1 MHSIIFLE
9 ENLMKSMFVNK
20 SGETSKNLRKLFI
33 LFLIFTFLIA
43 AGSLLL
49 RHSIFQKLDTLSEN
63 LRGHSQAQEISNILL
78 DLNGAESD
86 FQQAILYG
94 QNEKLEDY
102 KSKLNNTFLQIEAIL
117 KKYDLDSARNLSAS
131 KEKIGKSFE
140 EKLQIS
146 NEVFGLKHNFDSLL
160 RITNIESITG
170 KASNDIIEKYQL
182 KSTVKRSSGKADTSV
197 RMINPQ
203 PNKKGLFKRL
213 QDAIVN
219 KQENAQSIRVVT
231 VNREKQIRD
240 SISRSVIKKQSNSQ
254 ENLLRK
260 LNEENGRLAK
270 SNQQLISANL
280 SLVIQLH
287 QLVQELKDIH
297 LNDWEKTRT
306 EMLNQYQSAT
316 KDMNNFTGIAVLMVL
331 IFIILLIVYIRKAGM
346 SEDNYIRENERAV
359 ALAEQKSEMLAIMSH
374 EIRNPLTTIT
384 GIIYLLNRTPLT
396 DDQKKKLNSIN
407 LSSSMLINTVNDILD
422 VSKIDNQ
429 QEGALNI
436 VSFQPC
442 VEIKDTIAAMSFTA
456 ERKQISLTA
465 EFTGNE
471 EAMVKGDPF
480 RLKQIM
486 INLLNNAVKYTDQG
500 GVVVKV
506 NLSSIDEQTESLKVS
521 IIDTGIGI
529 PKEQQGKLFTRY
541 YQANRSAGKPGTGLG
556 LYICRQLIDI
566 QNGHISV
573 ESEAGKGCHFK
584 FDLPYQKTE

>member
-1 MHSIIFLE
+1 ML
-9 ENLMKSMFVNK
+9 VNN
-20 SGETSKNLRKLFI
+20 SGETSNNLRKLFL
-33 LFLIFTFLIA
+33 LFLVFTFLIA

-49 RHSIFQKLDTLSEN
+49 RHSIFKKLDTLAEQ
-63 LRGHSQAQEISNILL
+63 LRGHAQNQEISNILL

-94 QNEKLEDY
+94 ESQKLEDY
-102 KSKLNNTFLQIEAIL
+102 KTKLTRTFNQIEVIL
-117 KKYDLDSARNLSAS
+117 KKYDLDSTRMLSAS
-131 KEKIGKSFE
+131 KEQLGKAFDD
-140 EKLQIS
+140 KLLIS
-146 NEVFGLKHNFDSLL
+146 NEIFSLKHNFDSLL
-160 RITNIESITG
+160 RITNIQSIG
-170 KASNDIIEKYQL
+170 GQPSKDLIEKY
-182 KSTVKRSSGKADTSV
+182 KIKTTVKRSNGKADTTV
-197 RMINPQ
+197 RVIKPESK
-203 PNKKGLFKRL
+203 KKGLFKRL
-213 QDAIVN
+213 QDAIEN
-219 KQENAQSIRVVT
+219 KQESSQSVKVVT

-240 SISRSVIKKQSNSQ
+240 SVNRSVLRKQNTSQ
-254 ENLLRK
+254 GDILRK

-297 LNDWEKTRT
+297 LNDWEKARA

-316 KDMNNFTGIAVLMVL
+316 NDMNSFTGVAVLMVL
-331 IFIILLIVYIRKAGM
+331 IFIVLLIIYIRKAGKA
-346 SEDNYIRENERAV
+346 EDNYIRENERAV

-384 GIIYLLNRTPLT
+384 GLIYLLNRSPLN

-407 LSSSMLINTVNDILD
+407 LSSSMLMNTINDILD
-422 VSKIDNQ
+422 VSKIDHQ
-429 QEGALNI
+429 KETALNI

-442 VEIKDTIAAMSFTA
+442 VEIKETIAAMTFIA

-465 EFTGNE
+465 EFSGAE
-471 EAMVKGDPF
+471 EATVKGDPF

-506 NLSSIDEQTESLKVS
+506 ELSDSNEQHMQLKVS

-529 PKEQQGKLFTRY
+529 PKDQQGKLFTRY

-556 LYICRQLIDI
+556 LYICKQLIEL

-573 ESEAGKGCHFK
+573 DSDAGKGCHFK
-584 FDLPYQKTE
+584 FEIPYQKPE

>member
-1 MHSIIFLE
+1 MFLE

-33 LFLIFTFLIA
+33 LFLAFTFLIA

-49 RHSIFQKLDTLSEN
+49 RHSIFKKLHTLSEN

-102 KSKLNNTFLQIEAIL
+102 KSKLNNTFIQIEAIL
-117 KKYDLDSARNLSAS
+117 KKYDLDSTRSLSAS

-140 EKLQIS
+140 QKLQMS

-160 RITNIESITG
+160 RITTIQNITG
-170 KASNDIIEKYQL
+170 KASADIIEKYQL
-182 KSTVKRSSGKADTSV
+182 KTTTKKSIGKADTSV
-197 RMINPQ
+197 KVIKPQ

-219 KQENAQSIRVVT
+219 KQENAQSIKVVT

-240 SISRSVIKKQSNSQ
+240 SISRSVIKKQNNSQ

-297 LNDWEKTRT
+297 LNDWEKTRS

-316 KDMNNFTGIAVLMVL
+316 NDMNNFTGIAVVMVL
-331 IFIILLIVYIRKAGM
+331 VFIVLLIVYIRKAGM
-346 SEDNYIRENERAV
+346 AEDNYIRENERAV

-429 QEGALNI
+429 QAGALNI

-442 VEIKDTIAAMSFTA
+442 AEIKDTIAAMGFTA

-465 EFTGNE
+465 EFSGNE
-471 EAMVKGDPF
+471 ESTVKGDPF

-506 NLSSIDEQTESLKVS
+506 DLKSIDEHTESLNVS

-584 FDLPYQKTE
+584 FDLPYQKEE

>member
-1 MHSIIFLE
+1 ML
-9 ENLMKSMFVNK
+9 VNK
-20 SGETSKNLRKLFI
+20 TGETSNNLRKLFI
-33 LFLIFTFLIA
+33 LFLAFTFLIA

-49 RHSIFQKLDTLSEN
+49 RHSIFKKLDTLAEQ
-63 LRGHSQAQEISNILL
+63 LRGHAQNQEISNILL

-94 QNEKLEDY
+94 ESQKLEDY
-102 KSKLNNTFLQIEAIL
+102 KTKLTRTFNQIEVIL
-117 KKYDLDSARNLSAS
+117 KKYDLDSTRMLSAN
-131 KEKIGKSFE
+131 KAQLGKAFDD
-140 EKLQIS
+140 KLMIS
-146 NEVFGLKHNFDSLL
+146 NEIFSLKHNFDSLL
-160 RITNIESITG
+160 RITNIQSIG
-170 KASNDIIEKYQL
+170 GQPSKDVIEKY
-182 KSTVKRSSGKADTSV
+182 KFNTTIKRSTGKADTSV
-197 RMINPQ
+197 RVIKPEQ
-203 PNKKGLFKRL
+203 KKKGLFKRL
-213 QDAIVN
+213 QDAIEN
-219 KQENAQSIRVVT
+219 KQENAQSVKVVT

-240 SISRSVIKKQSNSQ
+240 SVNRSVLRKQSHSQ
-254 ENLLRK
+254 GDILRK

-297 LNDWEKTRT
+297 LNDWEKART

-316 KDMNNFTGIAVLMVL
+316 NDMNSFTGVAVLMIL
-331 IFIILLIVYIRKAGM
+331 IFIILLIIYIRKAGK

-384 GIIYLLNRTPLT
+384 GLIYLLNRSPLN

-407 LSSSMLINTVNDILD
+407 LSSSMLMDTINDILD
-422 VSKIDNQ
+422 VSKIDHQ
-429 QEGALNI
+429 KETALKI

-442 VEIKDTIAAMSFTA
+442 VEIKETVAAMTFIA
-456 ERKQISLTA
+456 ERKQISLSA
-465 EFTGNE
+465 EFTGEE
-471 EAMVKGDPF
+471 EAMVNGDPF

-506 NLSSIDEQTESLKVS
+506 NLNTVDGNTILLNVS

-529 PKEQQGKLFTRY
+529 PKDQQGKLFTRY

-556 LYICRQLIDI
+556 LYICKQLIEL

-573 ESEAGKGCHFK
+573 ESDAGKGCHFK
-584 FDLPYQKTE
+584 FDIPYQKPE

>member
-1 MHSIIFLE
+1 
-9 ENLMKSMFVNK
+9 MFVNN
-20 SGETSKNLRKLFI
+20 SGETSNNLRKLFV
-33 LFLIFTFLIA
+33 LFLVFTFLIA

-49 RHSIFQKLDTLSEN
+49 RHSIFKKLDTLAEQ
-63 LRGHSQAQEISNILL
+63 LRGHAQNQEISNILL

-94 QNEKLEDY
+94 ESQKLEDY
-102 KSKLNNTFLQIEAIL
+102 KTKLTRTFNQIEVIL
-117 KKYDLDSARNLSAS
+117 KKYDLDSTRMLSAN
-131 KEKIGKSFE
+131 KEQLGKAFDD
-140 EKLQIS
+140 KLLIS
-146 NEVFGLKHNFDSLL
+146 NEIFSLKHNFDSLL
-160 RITNIESITG
+160 RITNIQSIG
-170 KASNDIIEKYQL
+170 GQPSKDLIEKY
-182 KSTVKRSSGKADTSV
+182 KFNTTVKRSNGKADTTV
-197 RMINPQ
+197 RVIKPESK
-203 PNKKGLFKRL
+203 KKGLFKRL
-213 QDAIVN
+213 QDAIEN
-219 KQENAQSIRVVT
+219 KQENSQSVKVVT

-240 SISRSVIKKQSNSQ
+240 SVNRSVLRKQSTSQ
-254 ENLLRK
+254 GDILRK

-297 LNDWEKTRT
+297 LNDWEKARA

-316 KDMNNFTGIAVLMVL
+316 NDMNSFTGVAVLMIL
-331 IFIILLIVYIRKAGM
+331 IFIVLLIIYIRKAGK

-384 GIIYLLNRTPLT
+384 GLIYLLNRSPLN

-407 LSSSMLINTVNDILD
+407 LSSSMLMNTINDILD
-422 VSKIDNQ
+422 VSKIDHQ
-429 QEGALNI
+429 KETALNI

-442 VEIKDTIAAMSFTA
+442 AEIKETIAAMTFIA
-456 ERKQISLTA
+456 ERKQISLIA
-465 EFTGNE
+465 EFSGAE
-471 EAMVKGDPF
+471 EAFVKGDPF

-506 NLSSIDEQTESLKVS
+506 DLSDENEQHMRLNVS

-529 PKEQQGKLFTRY
+529 PKDQQGKLFTRY

-556 LYICRQLIDI
+556 LYICKQLIEL

-573 ESEAGKGCHFK
+573 DSDAGKGCHFK
-584 FDLPYQKTE
+584 FDIPYQKPE